1 MELEK
6 RAPRVRQLTEGAERI
21 VTLLHEDMTR
31 PDVSIVIPCYNA
43 EEYVGA
49 AIESALRQTHAP
61 AEVIVIDDGSEDESL
76 GVIRSFGDRLTW
88 RTGTNR
94 GACHA
99 RNRGLRLASSP
110 FVKFLDADDAL
121 VDDAVETQLA
131 QARKMTDERE
141 IVFGDKVYIDGAG
154 NFLEHVSYRAR
165 RKGEDPVVRM
175 LKSNPQTSLPLHRR
189 RLLVEVDGFDERLS
203 YGQEYDLHVR
213 LALAGVRFHYVPG
226 EIALIRRHRGKDRIT
241 NNDHFQNDPEDLLR
255 RLQNRE
261 RMIRE
266 ARSGTLSDEIS
277 RLLAL
282 DAWSGGRKALR
293 KELSGVAQRYFDYA
307 RALHPQCVAGA
318 SRAYRWSV
326 RLLGPVAAER
336 MGAWARKTKAALS

>member
-1 MELEK
+1 M
-6 RAPRVRQLTEGAERI
+6 I
-21 VTLLHEDMTR
+21 R

-61 AEVIVIDDGSEDESL
+61 AEVIVINDGSEDGSL
-76 GVIRSFGDRLTW
+76 GVIQSFGNRITW
-88 RTGTNR
+88 RTGANR

-99 RNRGLRLASSP
+99 RNWGLRLTSSP
-110 FVKFLDADDAL
+110 FIKFLDADDAL
-121 VDDAVETQLA
+121 VEDALETQLG
-131 QARKMTDERE
+131 QARKTVDERK
-141 IVFGDKVYIDGAG
+141 IVFGDKICIDGAG
-154 NFLEHVSYRAR
+154 TFLERVSYRGR
-165 RKGEDPVVRM
+165 REGEDPVACM
-175 LKSNPQTSLPLHRR
+175 LESNPQTSLPLHRR
-189 RLLVEVDGFDERLS
+189 RLLMEVGGFDERLS

-226 EIALIRRHRGKDRIT
+226 EIALIRRHRGKERIT

-266 ARSGTLSDEIS
+266 ARSGTLSDGIS
-277 RLLAL
+277 RRLAL

-293 KELSGVAQRYFDYA
+293 RELPDVAQRYFDYA

-326 RLLGPVAAER
+326 RLLGPAAAER
-336 MGAWARKTKAALS
+336 MGTWARRTKTALS

>member
-1 MELEK
+1 MA
-6 RAPRVRQLTEGAERI
+6 RRG
-21 VTLLHEDMTR
+21 
-31 PDVSIVIPCYNA
+31 VSIVIPCYNA
-43 EEYVGA
+43 EDYVGE

-61 AEVIVIDDGSEDESL
+61 EEVIVIDDGSTDDSL
-76 GVIRSFGDRLTW
+76 RVIRSFEERVTW
-88 RTGTNR
+88 RTGANQ
-94 GACHA
+94 GGCHA
-99 RNRGLRLASSP
+99 RNWGLRLASSP

-121 VDDAVETQLA
+121 VEDALETQLA
-131 QARKMTDERE
+131 QIRKVADDQAV
-141 IVFGDKVYIDGAG
+141 VFGDKVYIDGAG
-154 NFLEHVSYRAR
+154 DFLEHVSYRPR
-165 RKGEDPVVRM
+165 RKGEDLVVRM

-189 RLLVEVDGFDERLS
+189 HLLMEVDGFDERLS
-203 YGQEYDLHVR
+203 HGQEYDLHVR
-213 LALAGVRFHYVPG
+213 LALAGVRFHYAPG
-226 EIALIRRHRGKDRIT
+226 EIALIRRHQGEARIT
-241 NNDHFQNDPEDLLR
+241 NHSHFQNDPEDLLR

-293 KELSGVAQRYFDYA
+293 KELSGVAQQYFDYA